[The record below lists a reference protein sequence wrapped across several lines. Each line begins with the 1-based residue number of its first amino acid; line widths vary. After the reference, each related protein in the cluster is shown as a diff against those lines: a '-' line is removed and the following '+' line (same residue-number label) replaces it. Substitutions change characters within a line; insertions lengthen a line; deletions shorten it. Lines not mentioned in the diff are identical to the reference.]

1 MDGEDE
7 GTGREDELY
16 IFWRCNS
23 EAILSGDI
31 ENMSVEIRL
40 ER

>member
-7 GTGREDELY
+7 GIGREDELY

-23 EAILSGDI
+23 EVVLFGDI